1 MRSILKWISILIG
14 ALIGLALLALV
25 SIYYITESKLNQT
38 YDLQVEEIAIPTDE
52 ASIERGKHLVTTMG
66 LCTECH
72 LANFSGEVWDD
83 GPLVGKLVVNNL
95 TPGQGG
101 VGSTFTHADWVRA
114 LRHGVG
120 QDGKSL
126 IIMPSN
132 LYNRISDPD
141 LGAIIAYLKQIPPV
155 DNQLPETSIGP
166 MARMF
171 ILQDPSMLPAQV
183 IDHSKPRP
191 PDPEPGVTATYGE
204 YLATVCIICHG
215 ENLAGEEGAGGGLN
229 LTPAGGLGEWTE
241 EDFINTMRTGN
252 TPEGDNL
259 DEEVMPWRSLGQ
271 MTDDELKAIWL
282 YLQTVPPVETL
293 ERN

>member
-1 MRSILKWISILIG
+1 MRSVLKWITILIG

-38 YDLQVEEIAIPTDE
+38 YEFNVDEVVIPTDQ
-52 ASIERGKHLVTTMG
+52 ASIERGRHLVTTMG
-66 LCTECH
+66 FCTECH
-72 LANFSGEVWDD
+72 VANFSGQVWDD
-83 GPLVGKLVVNNL
+83 GPLVGKLAVNNL
-95 TPGQGG
+95 TRGQGG
-101 VGSTFTHADWVRA
+101 VGSTFTDADWVRA

-132 LYNRISDPD
+132 LYNGISDAD
-141 LGAIIAYLKQIPPV
+141 LGAIIAYLKQIPAV
-155 DNQLPETSIGP
+155 DNQLPETTIGP

-183 IDHSKPRP
+183 IDHDKPRP
-191 PDPEPGVTATYGE
+191 PDPEPGVTAAYGE

-215 ENLAGEEGAGGGLN
+215 ENLAGEAGAGGGLN
-229 LTPAGGLGEWTE
+229 LTPAGDLGEWTE
-241 EDFINTMRTGN
+241 EEFINTMRSGN
-252 TPEGDNL
+252 TPEGETL
-259 DEEVMPWRSLGQ
+259 DEEIMPWRSLGQ

-282 YLQTVPPVETL
+282 YLQTIPPVETV
-293 ERN
+293 EGN